1 MANKLVVGDKMFRY
15 IDGIEKPEVLR
26 ITRLEESIDKVR
38 LVDSSGK
45 KKSMSISELTSEYT
59 VLRPDGMISICI
71 ADVDG
76 QNDVMVVLSNIRTS
90 VPTVNVVCR
99 QLIYDFFT
107 NNMKKSEAINYV
119 GVSVRRDTCPA
130 NIEFESVLA
139 CNGASE
145 SRFLAIYL
153 DDTLDDILKLFNNKK
168 YDNALNKL
176 YNNPP
181 YSDGKITY
189 GLNNSLRNLLIN
201 NNFMYDFRKTFNVY
215 EIPYEVNIE
224 SESLSTENIKE
235 IEKELKVKITET
247 YVIEY
252 SREIDT
258 SKFNRNWILVT
269 SAAEQYKKVYIV
281 GYDVLDEDYI
291 EK

>member
-119 GVSVRRDTCPA
+119 GDRKSV
-130 NIEFESVLA
+130 V
-139 CNGASE
+139 
-145 SRFLAIYL
+145 
-153 DDTLDDILKLFNNKK
+153 
-168 YDNALNKL
+168 
-176 YNNPP
+176 
-181 YSDGKITY
+181 
-189 GLNNSLRNLLIN
+189 
-201 NNFMYDFRKTFNVY
+201 
-215 EIPYEVNIE
+215 
-224 SESLSTENIKE
+224 
-235 IEKELKVKITET
+235 
-247 YVIEY
+247 
-252 SREIDT
+252 
-258 SKFNRNWILVT
+258 
-269 SAAEQYKKVYIV
+269 
-281 GYDVLDEDYI
+281 
-291 EK
+291 